1 MPAMTIMAG
10 NFFLIGLMGAGK
22 TAVGKRL
29 AQRLGKHFYDSDHE
43 VIGRTGVS
51 INTIFEIE
59 GEASFRDREAAVIS
73 ELVHIPNIV
82 LATGGGAVLREENCQ
97 ALVQNGT
104 VIYLRVSVESILQ
117 RTLYDKSRPLLRT
130 ANKKERLE
138 ALYAE
143 RDPIYSSIADI
154 VIDANE
160 RTIYVLMQK
169 LMQEIFSHHSLC
181 K

>member
-1 MPAMTIMAG
+1 MPAMTMAG

-43 VIGRTGVS
+43 VVARTGVS

-59 GEASFRDREAAVIS
+59 GEESFRNREATVIS
-73 ELVHIPNIV
+73 ELVHLPNIV
-82 LATGGGAVLREENCQ
+82 LATGGGAILREENRD
-97 ALVQNGT
+97 ALMQNGT

-117 RTLYDKSRPLLRT
+117 RTLYDKSRPLLQT

-138 ALYAE
+138 ALYAQ
-143 RDPIYSSIADI
+143 RDPIYSSVADI
-154 VIDANE
+154 TIDANE

-169 LMQEIFSHHSLC
+169 LMQEIFSYHDSY